1 VGRLIFSIITSLD
14 GYISDEHGNFDWA
27 EPDAEVHQYVND
39 LEREVGTLLY
49 GRRMYETMVW
59 WETEG
64 DDNEVGRQFAEQ
76 WRAADK
82 VVYSRTLDR
91 PSSAKTRVEREFDVD
106 AVRAMKVAAT
116 ADLAVG
122 GPELA
127 GQALKAGL
135 VDEVQLFVVPY
146 LVGGGHRALPDGLF
160 LKLALSEERRFG
172 NGTVFLRYET
182 VHS

>member
-1 VGRLIFSIITSLD
+1 MGRLIFSIITSLD

-106 AVRAMKVAAT
+106 AVRAMKAAAT

>member
-1 VGRLIFSIITSLD
+1 MGRLIFSIITSLD